1 MDKLTKNQQLIILLF
16 LKNGNQQSSGVHDLL
31 LKSGEKTSLV
41 TVKRSLSE
49 MSRVGFLEVS
59 GFGRSTVY
67 KIAVP
72 GRFSAEIN
80 AKEYCFGEPDKR
92 FGDSKFNFNLL
103 EYFKLNPFQKE
114 EKNLL
119 EVKTLEYGKKIKNLS
134 PAISKKELERFVIE
148 LSWKSSKIEGN
159 TYTLLDTEKLLIR
172 GEKAAG
178 HGREEAQMILN
189 HKEAFNLVFNNVKEF
204 KKLTKVNMREVHKLL
219 VKNLNVKTG
228 WRSSAVGV
236 AGSKYMP
243 LDNRFQIEEAVESF
257 IASIGKQKDPYAKA
271 FFALLGISYI
281 QPFEDGNKRTGR
293 LIANAILLA
302 NNLAPLSYRSV
313 EESDY
318 REATLVFYELNS
330 IQPFKKIFLEQ
341 YKFAAEN
348 YSVKKA

>member
-119 EVKTLEYGKKIKNLS
+119 EVKTLEYGKK
-134 PAISKKELERFVIE
+134 
-148 LSWKSSKIEGN
+148 
-159 TYTLLDTEKLLIR
+159 
-172 GEKAAG
+172 
-178 HGREEAQMILN
+178 
-189 HKEAFNLVFNNVKEF
+189 
-204 KKLTKVNMREVHKLL
+204 
-219 VKNLNVKTG
+219 
-228 WRSSAVGV
+228 
-236 AGSKYMP
+236 
-243 LDNRFQIEEAVESF
+243 
-257 IASIGKQKDPYAKA
+257 
-271 FFALLGISYI
+271 
-281 QPFEDGNKRTGR
+281 
-293 LIANAILLA
+293 
-302 NNLAPLSYRSV
+302 
-313 EESDY
+313 
-318 REATLVFYELNS
+318 
-330 IQPFKKIFLEQ
+330 
-341 YKFAAEN
+341 
-348 YSVKKA
+348 